1 MVVRHELKIQNIFDL
16 ITKIAGVPN
25 LLITITTLMLQSF
38 SNFNSNVQM
47 IDTLK
52 KSRLNTKEKPESK
65 KKKKGGKKVTPK
77 KTKRKHNIFKTIQM
91 FIMKGSSKFVK
102 KLLSCCFSEKTAI
115 KTKDE
120 VEEIEI
126 IEKVL

>member
-1 MVVRHELKIQNIFDL
+1 MMLKHEIRIQNVFDL

-52 KSRLNTKEKPESK
+52 KSRLNTKEKPEP
-65 KKKKGGKKVTPK
+65 KKKKGSKKVTPK

-91 FIMKGSSKFVK
+91 FIMKGSSQFVK
-102 KLLSCCFSEKTAI
+102 KLLSCCFSEKTAL